1 MSHFKNALHPT
12 LRLEDGL
19 CFTTLKSI
27 EETEIPELTAALEFT
42 IWSPECYSEIPGVPS
57 DLLAFTEGEM
67 RIYHASTNDQ
77 LAKLLQP
84 STQKDLKICGFRPR
98 IGHEF
103 KLSGISFC
111 EELPAD
117 IVGVSSSDLE
127 LTQYALND
135 LCMLINQASYH
146 WSLLESTDHFQET
159 FEMMSIFLPR
169 VVRALT
175 DELDIHQVADFK
187 HEILT
192 IRGYKNRKIFFSC
205 FFETF
210 LAEKSIGSRDL
221 FVSLMVQR
229 AQAME
234 LFNSNEKGLDFLTL
248 SKASL
253 KPLIS
258 SIDVILYKNFVGP
271 HQACCQNSANSF

>member
-1 MSHFKNALHPT
+1 MPHFKNALHPT

-27 EETEIPELTAALEFT
+27 EESEIPELTAALEFT
-42 IWSPECYSEIPGVPS
+42 IWSPDCYSEIPQVPA
-57 DLLAFTEGEM
+57 DILAFGNGEM

-77 LAKLLQP
+77 LEKLFLPAAQ
-84 STQKDLKICGFRPR
+84 QDLKICGFRPR
-98 IGHEF
+98 LGHEF

-135 LCMLINQASYH
+135 LCMLINQASNH

-159 FEMMSIFLPR
+159 FEMMSTFLPR

-175 DELDIHQVADFK
+175 DELDVHQVADFK
-187 HEILT
+187 HEILS

-205 FFETF
+205 FYETF
-210 LAEKSIGSRDL
+210 LAEKSEGSRDL
-221 FVSLMVQR
+221 FVALMVQR

-253 KPLIS
+253 RPIIS
-258 SIDVILYKNFVGP
+258 SIDVILYKNYIGP
-271 HQACCQNSANSF
+271 HQTCCQNSTNLY